1 MVDADGVVLTIKERT
16 TRFLERAAH
25 TSMKYI
31 TSTVVTQME
40 LLVRDAANAAEAME
54 DMVYGA

>member
-16 TRFLERAAH
+16 TRFLEHAAH